1 LVLRGFPFW
10 LEEKTMAI
18 EDFANCYVN
27 KVGGDVDL
35 VIEACQKIG
44 IDNIRAIVAAAAAA
58 GLGAMT
64 LLALE
69 AWVAANLGIAAW
81 EGIVLLLGAASW
93 GAILDGFVSCVGQ
106 L

>member
-1 LVLRGFPFW
+1 
-10 LEEKTMAI
+10 MAI

-35 VIEACQKIG
+35 VVQAVQQIG
-44 IDNIRAIVAAAAAA
+44 VDNIRAIIAAAGAA
-58 GLGAMT
+58 GLGVMT
-64 LLALE
+64 LVALE
-69 AWVAANLGIAAW
+69 AWIVANLGIAAW
-81 EGIVLLLGAASW
+81 QGIVLLLGAASW